1 MKILRFGLVLVVLIS
16 VIAGCEMM
24 RLNDPGMV
32 LYSPFTQTSALH
44 LPALQ
49 SKLLTDKAFL
59 DRWNALDPKTIQD
72 PAWRALH
79 VLTFRP
85 DPEIPSEGYESGTN
99 FMRLET
105 IDWPTHQ
112 VPFNLIAEDGTPS
125 ERLNRAIHTLIHE
138 IDRAGT
144 THVVLFSHGWQQ
156 DEVRAHWRYT
166 EFLNG
171 MWRTLM
177 LSPLREQFI
186 LPTGAP
192 QFTPLLVS
200 VHWPSES
207 SFLEGRNKAMAVGQ
221 SDLSQILWELIK
233 YRHESKKPFKIV
245 LAGHSFGNRVML
257 AAAEG
262 RTDPLSQTV
271 SHHHTQWNP
280 DWAPIDLYIGF
291 QPAMDSDIVS
301 PKRCVEHDTKRG
313 FCDVPWR
320 INRFVLT
327 FSAFDYA
334 NRHAMKSDYL
344 GYYGADFYPSDE
356 EIATLNTNPAWKV
369 YGSRLLLGQPVWE
382 QIKRLPVATLSD
394 GAEPQPTP
402 IGLLLVDR
410 NGQVL
415 QYRWPFDQFL
425 KDQPRIIKL
434 DLSRFAHHEG
444 TYWTYTD
451 LKKEVPKVRVDLAN
465 PDESSMKKLWQRLGS
480 GAHTDIYYPEIWLFM
495 WQMVATLN

>member
-1 MKILRFGLVLVVLIS
+1 MKALRSSLVLVALLS
-16 VIAGCEMM
+16 VVTGCEMM

-49 SKLLTDKAFL
+49 SRLLTDKAFL

-72 PAWRALH
+72 PAWKTLH
-79 VLTFRP
+79 ILTFRP
-85 DPEIPSEGYESGTN
+85 DPVTPEEGYEPGTN
-99 FMRLET
+99 FLRLET
-105 IDWPTHQ
+105 IDWTSHQTPLSLNPEEGPPTQ
-112 VPFNLIAEDGTPS
+112 
-125 ERLNRAIHTLIHE
+125 RLNRAIEKLIGE
-138 IDRAGT
+138 IET
-144 THVVLFSHGWQQ
+144 TGATHLVLFSHGWQQ
-156 DEVRAHWRYT
+156 DEVRAHLRYT

-177 LSPLREQFI
+177 LSPLREQLI
-186 LPTGAP
+186 SPNGAP
-192 QFTPLLVS
+192 QFKPLLVS
-200 VHWPSES
+200 VHWPSETT
-207 SFLEGRNKAMAVGQ
+207 FLEGRKKAMDVGQ
-221 SDLSQILWELIK
+221 SDLSQILWELVK

-257 AAAEG
+257 AAVEG
-262 RTDPLSQTV
+262 STDPASQ
-271 SHHHTQWNP
+271 SRAYHHARWNP
-280 DWAPIDLYIGF
+280 DWAPIDLYVGF
-291 QPAMDSDIVS
+291 QAAMDSDIVH
-301 PKRCVEHDTKRG
+301 PKRCKALDAERG

-320 INRFVLT
+320 INRVVLT

-344 GYYGADFYPSDE
+344 GYYGADLYPTDE
-356 EIATLNTNPAWKV
+356 EIATLKTNPAWKV

-382 QIKRLPVATLSD
+382 QIKRLPVAALSD
-394 GAEPQPTP
+394 GTEPQSIP

-451 LKKEVPKVRVDLAN
+451 LKKEVPGKRVDLAN
-465 PDESSMKKLWQRLGS
+465 PDESSIKKLWQRLGS

-495 WQMVATLN
+495 WQMLATL